1 MPLNAVKT
9 LLKIALAQGYSTET
23 LIEHCGLNFNP
34 LEENHNQTM
43 VCDTVPTLIYSKLYK
58 KVMEILQDESFGLN
72 AYSKS
77 PPGTFR
83 MMCLFIIHAKNLAQ
97 ALSRSAEFFDYVDS
111 FSHNNEASRKPVSID
126 PQNHTALCRFEK
138 PLQSPADS
146 NIQADASIL
155 YMMHRLF
162 SWLIGKP
169 IELSEVCFI
178 GPQPSSQQNYRQL
191 FPCPVRFSQSGNI
204 LKFPARYLDAPIV
217 QTEETL
223 KDFLRTAPYQLVST
237 RSENENDALTA
248 KVRQCLA
255 EDLHQECPGIEDI
268 ATRLHVSSRTIHR
281 KLQKE
286 GTSFQKLKDQVRQE
300 AAINYL
306 ARPELTVNAI
316 AMLMGFHDTSAFY
329 RAFKKWT
336 GQSPGEYRKKHQ

>member
-1 MPLNAVKT
+1 
-9 LLKIALAQGYSTET
+9 
-23 LIEHCGLNFNP
+23 
-34 LEENHNQTM
+34 
-43 VCDTVPTLIYSKLYK
+43 
-58 KVMEILQDESFGLN
+58 
-72 AYSKS
+72 
-77 PPGTFR
+77 
-83 MMCLFIIHAKNLAQ
+83 
-97 ALSRSAEFFDYVDS
+97 
-111 FSHNNEASRKPVSID
+111 
-126 PQNHTALCRFEK
+126 
-138 PLQSPADS
+138 
-146 NIQADASIL
+146 
-155 YMMHRLF
+155 
-162 SWLIGKP
+162 
-169 IELSEVCFI
+169 
-178 GPQPSSQQNYRQL
+178 
-191 FPCPVRFSQSGNI
+191 VRFSQSGNI